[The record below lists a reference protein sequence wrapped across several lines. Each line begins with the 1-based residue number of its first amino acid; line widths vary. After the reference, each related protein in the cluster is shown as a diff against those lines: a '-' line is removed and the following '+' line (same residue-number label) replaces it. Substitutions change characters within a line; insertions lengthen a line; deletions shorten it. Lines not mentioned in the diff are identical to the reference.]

1 MGKRKKP
8 REYKASARVK
18 MRSAKVMDRLTFC
31 PNKHKQKVTRKLRQE
46 LQMKRVSTERPPPP
60 KSVLKFG
67 SFNVNGLD
75 LETSWAVGQ
84 LLQDNEFDVRYIFLV
99 I

>member
-1 MGKRKKP
+1 
-8 REYKASARVK
+8 
-18 MRSAKVMDRLTFC
+18 
-31 PNKHKQKVTRKLRQE
+31 
-46 LQMKRVSTERPPPP
+46 MKRVSSQRPPPP

>member
-84 LLQDNEFDVRYIFLV
+84 LLQANEFDVKIYLL
-99 I
+99 